1 MLARWI
7 RGGRGMGFWAR
18 LFITAFAL
26 WAATQLVPGIE
37 VRGVFRLLLAALAF
51 GLVNAVVRPV
61 LVLLSMPLTLL
72 TLGLFLL
79 VVNAAMLG
87 LASWLV
93 PGFEVAGFWPAL
105 WGAIVVSV
113 MGWAATR
120 LFAPAAD
127 LSVSGR

>member
-1 MLARWI
+1 
-7 RGGRGMGFWAR
+7 MGFWAR
-18 LFITAFAL
+18 TFITAFAL

-37 VRGVFRLLLAALAF
+37 VRGFWWLLLTALVF

-61 LVLLSMPLTLL
+61 LVVLSFPLTML

-87 LASWLV
+87 LTSWLL
-93 PGFEVAGFWPAL
+93 PGFEVDGFWPAF

-113 MGWAATR
+113 MSWAATR
-120 LFAPAAD
+120 LFAGPAMA
-127 LSVSGR
+127 S